1 MYPSIINQD
10 QTQLSSKVLFTYDLS
25 NIQNERRSVTPTQSL
40 TNTEV
45 IIQNK
50 ISVWF
55 KKFFI

>member
-40 TNTEV
+40 INTEV

-50 ISVWF
+50 I
-55 KKFFI
+55 